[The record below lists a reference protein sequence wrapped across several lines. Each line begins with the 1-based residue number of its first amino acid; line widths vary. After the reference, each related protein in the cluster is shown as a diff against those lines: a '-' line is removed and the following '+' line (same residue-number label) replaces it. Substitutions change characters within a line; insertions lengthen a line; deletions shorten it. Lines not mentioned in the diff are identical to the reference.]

1 VFTQLKPNSISHP
14 PLSLSHK
21 RELILGRVANVVGAR
36 ERPQNNPA
44 GCSAVV
50 PLLHFTAAP
59 KVRKSGRRGQFAAE
73 AQAIRIWHSR
83 RRRPAR
89 CTHYALSSHIK
100 RFLARVYTRGER
112 WQASE
117 RASEMENKFIR
128 GKLGERERCELVSAR
143 DVCEGPNFA
152 LAAKRQVESE
162 QAGRQHYCRTPT
174 GQRAALNLPDI
185 ATRALDLLMAN
196 NIATAVEKPQKP
208 RK

>member
-1 VFTQLKPNSISHP
+1 MWVRASVHKTIRQAAVQLFPFC
-14 PLSLSHK
+14 
-21 RELILGRVANVVGAR
+21 ILQRRRKFGKAGAGANLQPR
-36 ERPQNNPA
+36 
-44 GCSAVV
+44 
-50 PLLHFTAAP
+50 
-59 KVRKSGRRGQFAAE
+59 
-73 AQAIRIWHSR
+73 QAIRIWHSR
-83 RRRPAR
+83 RRRPAV
-89 CTHYALSSHIK
+89 HALCALVAYQTL
-100 RFLARVYTRGER
+100 FGARIHTGGAM
-112 WQASE
+112 ASE

-128 GKLGERERCELVSAR
+128 GKLGERCELVSAR
-143 DVCEGPNFA
+143 DVCEGPNFARLA

>member
-1 VFTQLKPNSISHP
+1 V
-14 PLSLSHK
+14 
-21 RELILGRVANVVGAR
+21 R

-73 AQAIRIWHSR
+73 AGNSHLAFSPAAASGARTALVAYQTLFGARIHTGG
-83 RRRPAR
+83 A
-89 CTHYALSSHIK
+89 
-100 RFLARVYTRGER
+100 V
-112 WQASE
+112 ASE

-128 GKLGERERCELVSAR
+128 GKLGERCERVSAR

-152 LAAKRQVESE
+152 RLALAAKRQVER
-162 QAGRQHYCRTPT
+162 AGRQHYCRTPT

-196 NIATAVEKPQKP
+196 NIATPSKSHRSQGNNIYCLPIDGWKKCLALMLLLPSTPLTIASNEMLLFLFS
-208 RK
+208 